1 MSSRAEVMRAIGLH
15 RYLPIG
21 HSDSLVGETIA
32 KPVPVGRDLLV
43 HVKAVAVNPVDVKVR
58 SPKEKVEESLKVLG
72 WDAAGTVVET
82 GPECVLFRPGDEVYY
97 SGCIT
102 RPGTNSEY
110 HCVDERIVGR
120 KPVSLDYGEA
130 AALPLTSITAWEAIF
145 ERLHAPV
152 DAAQNRGKA
161 MLIIGA
167 AGGVGSI
174 AVQLARHAG
183 FTVIGTASRQES
195 ADWVRH
201 CGADH
206 VIDHHGE
213 MLPQLQAIGIA
224 QVPYI
229 FCLHDTDRYWAGMA
243 RLVAPQ
249 GRICAIVPTKQ
260 PVDLSVLHSKSVT
273 FAWELMFT
281 RPANRTEDME
291 EQHRLLNRVS
301 DLVDRGVLRS
311 TVTTRLTPISAEN
324 LKQAHALI
332 EGGRTLGKIVIEGP
346 FV

>member
-1 MSSRAEVMRAIGLH
+1 MSRSEVMRAVGLY
-15 RYLPIG
+15 RYLPID
-21 HSDSLVGETIA
+21 HSGSLVSAT
-32 KPVPVGRDLLV
+32 VPRPIPDGRDLLV
-43 HVKAVAVNPVDVKVR
+43 RVKAVAVNPVDIKVR
-58 SPKEKVEESLKVLG
+58 SPRERVEEKLRILG
-72 WDAAGTVVET
+72 WDAAGTVEET
-82 GPECVLFRPGDEVYY
+82 GPECMLFKPGDEVYY

-102 RPGTNSEY
+102 KPGTNSEY
-110 HCVDERIVGR
+110 HRVDERIVGR
-120 KPVSLDYGEA
+120 KPASLDYGEA
-130 AALPLTSITAWEAIF
+130 AALPLTAITAWEAIF
-145 ERLHAPV
+145 ERLHVPADP
-152 DAAQNRGKA
+152 AQNRGKA

-183 FTVIGTASRQES
+183 LTVIGTASRTES
-195 ADWVRH
+195 ADWVKR

-206 VIDHHGE
+206 VIDHNEE

-229 FCLHDTDRYWAGMA
+229 FCLHDTDRYWASMA
-243 RLVAPQ
+243 RLIAPQ

-260 PVDLSVLHSKSVT
+260 AVDLAVLHSKSVT
-273 FAWELMFT
+273 FVWELMFT
-281 RPANRTEDME
+281 RPANRTDDME
-291 EQHRLLNRVS
+291 EQHRLLNRIS
-301 DLVDRGVLRS
+301 ALVDQGVFRS
-311 TVTTRLTPISAEN
+311 TMTTRLSPISAEN